1 MPETSAPHQ
10 CNRRRIAGLYV
21 GFETVEFDCFERIA
35 KHELQRFRQVAL
47 IGKGRA
53 NIVAEIS
60 TAERPVED
68 LMQHDRANDSVILV
82 AADEKT
88 D

>member
-21 GFETVEFDCFERIA
+21 GFETVEFDCFEGIA
-35 KHELQRFRQVAL
+35 KHQLQRFRHVAS
-47 IGKGRA
+47 IGKWRA
-53 NIVAEIS
+53 NVVAKIS